1 MTAFD
6 VRDETIRERKGDVMV
21 LRVSGKNLD
30 IGESLQAHARERVGA
45 ALAKYFDREAT
56 GHVTL
61 QPDGSAF
68 RADMVLHLPAGI
80 TLQSEGHA
88 HDPYATVNQ
97 AVEHLEKRLRR
108 HKRRLKDRHAHRG
121 RSDDTAFDTAGPD
134 EAGDGTVVAYRTLAA
149 PAGEEVE
156 ADFSAVVVAESGVAV
171 RRMSVSAAVLELDM
185 SGAQVLMFRASAGG
199 ELNVVYRRSDGHI
212 GWIDPSKPAAG
223 LAERA

>member
-1 MTAFD
+1 
-6 VRDETIRERKGDVMV
+6 MV

-30 IGESLQAHARERVGA
+30 IGESLQIHARERVGA

-80 TLQSEGHA
+80 TLQAEGHA

-97 AVEHLEKRLRR
+97 AVERLEKRLRR
-108 HKRRLKDRHAHRG
+108 HKRRIKDRHAAHRG
-121 RSDDTAFDTAGPD
+121 RAEAGGAVPAAADDD
-134 EAGDGTVVAYRTLAA
+134 EALVSYRTLAA
-149 PAGEEVE
+149 PGGEEV
-156 ADFSAVVVAESGVAV
+156 APDFSAVVVAESGVAV

-185 SGAQVLMFRASAGG
+185 SGAQVLMFRAGGDG

-212 GWIDPSKPAAG
+212 GWIDPSKPAG
-223 LAERA
+223 RLAERA

>member
-1 MTAFD
+1 ML
-6 VRDETIRERKGDVMV
+6 

-30 IGESLQAHARERVGA
+30 IGESLREHARGRIGA
-45 ALAKYFDREAT
+45 AIAKYFDREAT

-80 TLQSEGHA
+80 TLQAEGHA

-97 AVEHLEKRLRR
+97 AVERLEKRLRR
-108 HKRRLKDRHAHRG
+108 HKRRMQDRQAMQRGRAAGMAGEASTPDAEAPLVAHR
-121 RSDDTAFDTAGPD
+121 TL
-134 EAGDGTVVAYRTLAA
+134 EA
-149 PAGEEVE
+149 PEGEEV
-156 ADFSAVVVAESGVAV
+156 APDFQAVVVAETGVAL

-185 SGAQVLMFRASAGG
+185 SGAQVLMFRPSGAG
-199 ELNVVYRRSDGHI
+199 EPNVVYRRSDGHI
-212 GWIDPSKPAAG
+212 GWIDPSAPAGG

>member
-1 MTAFD
+1 
-6 VRDETIRERKGDVMV
+6 MV

-30 IGESLQAHARERVGA
+30 IGESLQLHARERVGA

-97 AVEHLEKRLRR
+97 AVERLEKRLRR
-108 HKRRLKDRHAHRG
+108 HKRRLNDRGSHRG
-121 RSDDTAFDTAGPD
+121 RPDATAAGAPEADERPAAPMVSD
-134 EAGDGTVVAYRTLAA
+134 RTLQALDSD
-149 PAGEEVE
+149 EVGP
-156 ADFSAVVVAESGVAV
+156 DFSATVVAESGVAI
-171 RRMSVSAAVLELDM
+171 RTLSVSAAVLELDM
-185 SGAQVLMFRASAGG
+185 SGAQVLMFRPSAAG

-212 GWIDPSKPAAG
+212 GWIDPSRPAGG
-223 LAERA
+223 LAERP

>member
-1 MTAFD
+1 
-6 VRDETIRERKGDVMV
+6 MV

-30 IGESLQAHARERVGA
+30 IGESLQVHARERVGG

-97 AVEHLEKRLRR
+97 AVERLEKRLRR
-108 HKRRLKDRHAHRG
+108 HKRRLKDRGAHRG
-121 RSDDTAFDTAGPD
+121 RPDATLSAAPEPDDAA
-134 EAGDGTVVAYRTLAA
+134 EAPRVSYRTLEA
-149 PAGEEVE
+149 PEGEEV
-156 ADFSAVVVAESGVAV
+156 APDFSATVVAESSVAV
-171 RRMSVSAAVLELDM
+171 RTLSVSAAVLELDM
-185 SGAQVLMFRASAGG
+185 SGAQLLMFRPSAAG

-212 GWIDPSKPAAG
+212 GWIDPARPAGG
-223 LAERA
+223 LAERP

>member
-1 MTAFD
+1 
-6 VRDETIRERKGDVMV
+6 MV

-30 IGESLQAHARERVGA
+30 IGESLQVHARERVGA
-45 ALAKYFDREAT
+45 ALSKYFDREAS

-97 AVEHLEKRLRR
+97 AVERLEKRLRR
-108 HKRRLKDRHAHRG
+108 HKRRIKDRHAAHRG
-121 RSDDTAFDTAGPD
+121 RGEAAGAAAAGD
-134 EAGDGTVVAYRTLAA
+134 EADEDLVSHRTLAA
-149 PAGEEVE
+149 PGGEEV
-156 ADFSAVVVAESGVAV
+156 APDFSAVVVAESGVAV

-185 SGAQVLMFRASAGG
+185 SGAPVLMFRTGGTG
-199 ELNVVYRRSDGHI
+199 ELNVVYRRPDGHI
-212 GWIDPSKPAAG
+212 GWIDPSKPAGG
-223 LAERA
+223 LADRA

>member
-1 MTAFD
+1 ML
-6 VRDETIRERKGDVMV
+6 

-30 IGESLQAHARERVGA
+30 IGESLRVHARERVGA
-45 ALAKYFDREAT
+45 AIAKYFDREAT

-80 TLQSEGHA
+80 TLQAEGHA

-97 AVEHLEKRLRR
+97 AVERLEKRLRR
-108 HKRRLKDRHAHRG
+108 HKRRMQDRGATQRGRAAGAAGEASVPDEDAPLVAHR
-121 RSDDTAFDTAGPD
+121 TLEAPD
-134 EAGDGTVVAYRTLAA
+134 
-149 PAGEEVE
+149 GEEV
-156 ADFSAVVVAESGVAV
+156 ASDFSAVVVAESGVAL

-185 SGAQVLMFRASAGG
+185 SGAQVLMFRPSGSG
-199 ELNVVYRRSDGHI
+199 EPNVVYRRSDGHI
-212 GWIDPSKPAAG
+212 GWIDPSKPAGG

>member
-1 MTAFD
+1 MA
-6 VRDETIRERKGDVMV
+6 

-30 IGESLQAHARERVGA
+30 IGESLQVHARERVGA

-97 AVEHLEKRLRR
+97 AVERLEKRLRR
-108 HKRRLKDRHAHRG
+108 HKRRLKDRGAGRG
-121 RSDDTAFDTAGPD
+121 RPDAAAVDAAGPD
-134 EAGDGTVVAYRTLAA
+134 DLAAAPMVSYRTLEA
-149 PAGEEVE
+149 PDGDEVE
-156 ADFSAVVVAESGVAV
+156 PDFNATVVAESGVAV
-171 RRMSVSAAVLELDM
+171 RTLSVSAAVLELDM
-185 SGAQVLMFRASAGG
+185 SGAQVLMFRPSVSG

-212 GWIDPSKPAAG
+212 GWIDPSKPAGG
-223 LAERA
+223 LADRP

>member
-1 MTAFD
+1 MA
-6 VRDETIRERKGDVMV
+6 

-45 ALAKYFDREAT
+45 ALSKYFDREAT

-97 AVEHLEKRLRR
+97 AVERLEKRLRR
-108 HKRRLKDRHAHRG
+108 HKRRLKDRGAHRG
-121 RSDDTAFDTAGPD
+121 RPDAAAAGAAEPDDIASAPMVSD
-134 EAGDGTVVAYRTLAA
+134 RTLEA
-149 PAGEEVE
+149 PADGEV
-156 ADFSAVVVAESGVAV
+156 APDFSAVVVAEAGVAI
-171 RRMSVSAAVLELDM
+171 RTLSVSAAVLELDM
-185 SGAQVLMFRASAGG
+185 SGAPVLMFRPSASG

-212 GWIDPSKPAAG
+212 GWIDPAKPAGG
-223 LAERA
+223 LAQRP